1 MIKLLLLVAYLLTV
15 TAQLLLEWLN
25 VRYRR
30 RSGHPLPD
38 LFTQGIDQLRL
49 KRSEEYAAA
58 KDQIGLVE
66 TLLGTMLTLMFIFG
80 GLLPWYDR
88 FISGLTDHFILHGLL
103 FFGLLTLIQ
112 GVVGIPFSLYRNFVL
127 EERFG
132 FNRMGIRLW
141 LSDMVKSLLIGA
153 LLLTLLIGGA
163 LWLVQAA
170 PHSWWLWVWAF
181 WAGLSLFLLLLSPY
195 LIEPLFFTFK
205 PLAKPELEDRVR
217 SLLER
222 AGVTAGKILQVD
234 ASRRSGHSNAY
245 FTGIGK
251 VKRVVLFDTLLEQL
265 NDEELLAVLAH
276 ELGHWRCGHLRQRL
290 IKGQIVALL
299 SCFVAYSLLNAQILS
314 GWFGFAELSFVG
326 EALLLGWLAALLGF
340 FWTPVSSWWS
350 RQQERQADQFAI
362 DLVGSGM
369 PLATGLVTLARENLS
384 NLFPHPLYAAVYY
397 SHPAMIERVEW
408 LQQRTPTGGSLSV
421 EDGPAAD

>member
-1 MIKLLLLVAYLLTV
+1 MTKIIFLILYLLTV
-15 TAQLLLEWLN
+15 AGQLLLKALN
-25 VRYRR
+25 LQHRR
-30 RSGHPLPD
+30 TAKRQLPE
-38 LFTQGIDQLRL
+38 LFAERIDQERL
-49 KRSEEYAAA
+49 ARSEEYALA
-58 KDQIGLVE
+58 KDRVGLVE
-66 TLLGTMLTLMFIFG
+66 TLVGVVLTVAFIFG
-80 GLLPWYDR
+80 GLLPWYDGLIGTMSDG
-88 FISGLTDHFILHGLL
+88 FIINGLL
-103 FFGLLTLIQ
+103 FFGIIVLVQSL
-112 GVVGIPFSLYRNFVL
+112 VGIPFSLYRNFVL

-132 FNRMGIRLW
+132 FNRMSVGLW
-141 LSDMVKSLLIGA
+141 LTDMVKSLLIG
-153 LLLTLLIGGA
+153 TLLFVVLVSGA

-170 PHSWWLWVWAF
+170 PQSWWLWVWGF
-181 WAGLSLFLLLLSPY
+181 WAGLSVFLLLISPY

-205 PLAKPELEDRVR
+205 PLDKPELEERVR

-234 ASRRSGHSNAY
+234 ASKRSGHSNAY

-265 NDEELLAVLAH
+265 DDDELLAVLAH
-276 ELGHWRCGHLRQRL
+276 ELGHWRLGHLRVRL

-299 SCFVAYSLLNAQILS
+299 SCFVAFYLLNAQWLP
-314 GWFGFAELSFVG
+314 GWFGIDDLSFAGQV
-326 EALLLGWLAALLGF
+326 LLLGWLAALLGF

-350 RQQERQADQFAI
+350 RRHERQADQFAI
-362 DLVGSGM
+362 DLVGSGI

-408 LQQRTPTGGSLSV
+408 LQQKTPTGSNFNAGTES
-421 EDGPAAD
+421 AAN